1 MVFDYVTSKL
11 STIEGKGKGPQ
22 KIMYLGDSD
31 NDNPAFIKA
40 DVPVG
45 IRSDDRLNPKL
56 NCAKVVKFDAL
67 SIFLKRLMAN
77 NFVFSDNIL
86 HSN

>member
-1 MVFDYVTSKL
+1 MAFDYVASKI
-11 STIEGKGKGPQ
+11 STIEGKCKGPQ

-56 NCAKVVKFDAL
+56 SCAKVVKFDAL
-67 SIFLKRLMAN
+67 SIFLKGLMDN
-77 NFVFSDNIL
+77 NFVFSDNII

>member
-1 MVFDYVTSKL
+1 
-11 STIEGKGKGPQ
+11 
-22 KIMYLGDSD
+22 MYLGDSD

-56 NCAKVVKFDAL
+56 SCTKVVEFDVL
-67 SIFLKRLMAN
+67 SIFLKRLMEN
-77 NFVFSDNIL
+77 NFLFSDDIL
-86 HSN
+86 QPN

>member
-1 MVFDYVTSKL
+1 MAFDYVTSKI

-40 DVPVG
+40 G
-45 IRSDDRLNPKL
+45 SDDRLNPKL
-56 NCAKVVKFDAL
+56 SCAKVVNFNAL
-67 SIFLKRLMAN
+67 SIFLKGLM
-77 NFVFSDNIL
+77 DNII